1 MKTIIKTTLSILLGT
16 ILSGSIMMAQDQ
28 NQAKEP
34 STGTKKPVLT
44 EQQKTMLKNDFQ
56 KRKELRQSFKATLS
70 QDQKDLLSDPRVMP
84 LDRLKS
90 FRTSLTDEQVSLIKA
105 DKEQI
110 KVMKEEF
117 RTTLSPE
124 QKIKLRKIAVHRG
137 RLNRPVFE
145 RLI

>member
-1 MKTIIKTTLSILLGT
+1 MKTIGKTALGVLLG
-16 ILSGSIMMAQDQ
+16 IMFSGSIMVAQVQ
-28 NQAKEP
+28 NQSKEP
-34 STGTKKPVLT
+34 TTGTKKPVLT

-56 KRKELRQSFKATLS
+56 KRKELRQTFKATLS

-84 LDRLKS
+84 LDRIKS
-90 FRTSLTDEQVSLIKA
+90 FRASLTDEQVTLIKA

-117 RTTLSPE
+117 RATLTPE
-124 QKIKLRKIAVHRG
+124 QKIRLRKIAVNKG
-137 RLNRPVFE
+137 RLNRSVFE